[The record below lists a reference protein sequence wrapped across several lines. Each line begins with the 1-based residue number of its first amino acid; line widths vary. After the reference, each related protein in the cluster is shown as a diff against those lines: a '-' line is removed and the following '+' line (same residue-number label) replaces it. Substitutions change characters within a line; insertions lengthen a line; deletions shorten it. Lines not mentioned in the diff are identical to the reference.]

1 MGANALVEIE
11 SIMAE
16 LPNIIDNKM
25 YEARQ
30 DAWLSACE
38 WIISL
43 KGNEKV
49 DCKKAF
55 EKYISSL
62 TS

>member
-1 MGANALVEIE
+1 MTKKQIDTKEIE
-11 SIMAE
+11 ILLADK
-16 LPNIIDNKM
+16 L
-25 YEARQ
+25 YEARE

-43 KGNEKV
+43 KEGDNAN
-49 DCKKAF
+49 CQKAF
-55 EKYISSL
+55 ENYISSL

>member
-1 MGANALVEIE
+1 MGASTLVEIE
-11 SIMAE
+11 SMVAE
-16 LPNIIDNKM
+16 LPNIIDNKI

-43 KGNEKV
+43 NGDGKV

-55 EKYISSL
+55 DNYIKSL
-62 TS
+62 KQ

>member
-1 MGANALVEIE
+1 MTKKQIDTKEIE
-11 SIMAE
+11 TLLADK
-16 LPNIIDNKM
+16 L
-25 YEARQ
+25 YEARE

-43 KGNEKV
+43 KEGEKAN
-49 DCKKAF
+49 CQKAF
-55 EKYISSL
+55 ENYINSL

>member
-1 MGANALVEIE
+1 MGTHTFIEIE
-11 SIMAE
+11 SIIAE

-43 KGNEKV
+43 DGNEKP

-55 EKYISSL
+55 DKYIKSL
-62 TS
+62 KQ